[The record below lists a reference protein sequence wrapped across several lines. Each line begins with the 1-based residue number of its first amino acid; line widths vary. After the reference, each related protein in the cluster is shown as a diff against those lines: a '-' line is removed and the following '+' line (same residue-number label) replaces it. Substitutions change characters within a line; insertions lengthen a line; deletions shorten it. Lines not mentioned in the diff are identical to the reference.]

1 MISRVCAIVLA
12 AGVLGAAHAPD
23 PPAAFKVIGYYAD
36 WTSPK
41 YPLASIPA
49 NKLTHVNY
57 AFGKIGLDNRLTWN
71 ASLAVDQVYPDDCRG
86 AGCPHGLFNQ
96 IAVLKKKYSHL

>member
-36 WTSPK
+36 WTSPTDIRSR
-41 YPLASIPA
+41 ASPP
-49 NKLTHVNY
+49 T
-57 AFGKIGLDNRLTWN
+57 
-71 ASLAVDQVYPDDCRG
+71 S
-86 AGCPHGLFNQ
+86 
-96 IAVLKKKYSHL
+96 